1 MRQSII
7 ILLCCTLLV
16 VTGCALSKE
25 IRSDKAKEFKE
36 RMLSTYEN
44 IEELSILFTKTT
56 MAFRYVINNEEEK
69 GQIFE
74 DSRNF
79 FLSSEV
85 QEGIVKGMFVKE
97 HADRNFSYPDVEIS
111 FSLGSKQ
118 LTDFKYTASY
128 YGSNTDPAVVDHYDT
143 WYYLT
148 NDGEVAQVKE

>member
-1 MRQSII
+1 MRQFII
-7 ILLCCTLLV
+7 ILLCFTLLV
-16 VTGCALSKE
+16 VTGCVSSKE
-25 IRSDKAKEFKE
+25 IRSDEVKEFKE

-44 IEELSILFTKTT
+44 IEELSILFTETT
-56 MAFRYVINNEEEK
+56 MVFHYLINNKEEK

-85 QEGIVKGMFVKE
+85 QEGIVKGLFAKE
-97 HADRNFSYPDVEIS
+97 HAARNFSYPDVEIS

-128 YGSNTDPAVVDHYDT
+128 YGSNTDPDVVDHYDT
-143 WYYLT
+143 WYYF
-148 NDGEVAQVKE
+148 NREGEVAQVKE